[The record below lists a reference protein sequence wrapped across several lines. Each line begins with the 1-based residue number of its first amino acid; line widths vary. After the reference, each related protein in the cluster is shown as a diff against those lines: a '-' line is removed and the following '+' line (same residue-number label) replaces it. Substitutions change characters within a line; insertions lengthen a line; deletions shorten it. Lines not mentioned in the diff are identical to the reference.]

1 MPLKKIGF
9 APGFNK
15 QATATEA
22 ERSVDRW
29 RLTYV
34 LGMEC
39 LKRLVV
45 GNKYKTNTL
54 VGAARAQ
61 HSWVDLDGRKYAAI
75 GTNRLLV
82 IYYDNTFYDVTP
94 IDPDRQSTGAN
105 ITTTN
110 GSNAHRYNYNYR
122 SSRNR
127 SRRFN
132 HI

>member
-22 ERSVDRW
+22 EGQWIDGDFVRFR
-29 RLTYV
+29 Y
-34 LGMEC
+34 GMPE
-39 LKRLVV
+39 KI
-45 GNKYKTNTL
+45 GGWEQIQANTL

-61 HSWVDLDGRKYAAI
+61 HSWVDLDGRRYSAI
-75 GTNRLLV
+75 GTNRLLI
-82 IYYDNTFYDVTP
+82 IYYDNTFYDITP
-94 IDPDRQSTGAN
+94 IDPDRQSTGAD

-110 GSNAHRYNYNYR
+110 GSNAHRYDYNYR
-122 SSRNR
+122 SSRNG
-127 SRRFN
+127 SRRFS